1 MLPASASTLR
11 LKKQPLGLTKQ
22 AGIGNCDAHA
32 RGKPSH
38 VDSVAI
44 YGLALVGTCLVLLP
58 LGLAL
63 DDLIPLQLLAGKLGT
78 IIAIV
83 AVASTLAMILFIY
96 LIATTGPVFASQSA
110 YATTAAGIGWS
121 VVLLGEHI
129 PLWTWAALG
138 LIIVGLIMVALGR
151 LGDAIADADNGN

>member
-11 LKKQPLGLTKQ
+11 LKKQPLGLIEQ

-32 RGKPSH
+32 PESH
-38 VDSVAI
+38 LMS
-44 YGLALVGTCLVLLP
+44 T
-58 LGLAL
+58 
-63 DDLIPLQLLAGKLGT
+63 
-78 IIAIV
+78 
-83 AVASTLAMILFIY
+83 AS

-121 VVLLGEHI
+121 IVLLGEHI